1 MTDDNP
7 RKVLDKLDQMYIIYL
22 FHDLQFEIVIHQV
35 PANSNINPV
44 EELLERL
51 YWVPFIKTLSS
62 PTLSSFTYYFN
73 NF

>member
-7 RKVLDKLDQMYIIYL
+7 RKVLDKLDQMYTIYL

-51 YWVPFIKTLSS
+51 Y
-62 PTLSSFTYYFN
+62 
-73 NF
+73 